1 MKLAR
6 TQTPS
11 GDKRRELRF
20 ARVADA
26 QGAKQNFSI
35 LADSSNSLLPSLRVS
50 RSTRDSLASMRSE
63 KSAKSQAIVREI
75 GPKAVFS
82 LGGGQ
87 L

>member
-35 LADSSNSLLPSLRVS
+35 LADSSNSLLPRVS